1 MFDHILV
8 PLDGSRLAESVLP
21 HLVALATAF
30 GSRVTLLRVA
40 EQEPGGQTR
49 SVDPMDWRISRAQAK
64 AYLDEQASRLVEAGL
79 NPETALLEGQA
90 ADRIVEYAHSND
102 ADLILVSSHGRSGLS
117 RWNISSVVQKIIL
130 QARTS
135 TMIVRAYQPTIEDLM
150 AQRYRRLLVPL
161 DCSRRAEVSLSPTV
175 TLARAH
181 EAQVMLV
188 HVVHR
193 PEMTCPEPLS
203 DEDRSLVERM
213 TERNRRGAT
222 EYLERLRERMEIEAE
237 TRIVVSDSPSAAPDD
252 LVEAEEADLVVISA
266 HGRSGQAKWPY
277 GSLTI
282 GFIAYGSTPLL
293 IVQDLPAESI
303 EPTRAEV
310 AARERK
316 GH

>member
-8 PLDGSRLAESVLP
+8 PLDGSRLAEVVLP
-21 HLVALATAF
+21 HLVALSSAF

-40 EQEPGGQTR
+40 EQEPSGQVR

-64 AYLDEQASRLVEAGL
+64 AYLDEQATRLAEAGL
-79 NPETALLEGQA
+79 EVETALLEGQA
-90 ADRIVEYAHSND
+90 ADRIVEHAHGND

-130 QARTS
+130 QSRIS
-135 TMIVRAYQPTIEDLM
+135 TMIVRAYQPAVESLTG
-150 AQRYRRLLVPL
+150 QRYHRILVPL
-161 DCSRRAEVSLSPTV
+161 DCSQRAEVALSPTV

-181 EAQVMLV
+181 DARVVLA
-188 HVVHR
+188 HVVNR

-203 DEDRSLVERM
+203 DEDRALVERM
-213 TERNRRGAT
+213 IERNQNGAAA
-222 EYLERLRERMEIEAE
+222 YLEQLKERMEIDVD
-237 TRIVVSDSPSAAPDD
+237 TRLIVSNSTNAALDD
-252 LVEAEEADLVVISA
+252 LVESEEFDLVVISA

-277 GSLTI
+277 GSVTI
-282 GFIAYGSTPLL
+282 GFISYGSTPLL
-293 IVQDLPAESI
+293 IVQDFPAESI